1 MRIFLLVLLVF
12 SITVNADSSVECE
25 NATKL
30 DRKNGKYTDHMLTV
44 GWYRVEDHELL
55 DEEDIPQS
63 CSWIKL
69 PIWAKG
75 TFPANEGDEA
85 TLEGCVYTE
94 GNNCIT
100 KYSIK
105 VHNCGEYN
113 VYYLNATA
121 TQDEAYC
128 FTHEKDYDDDD
139 DCEEQTKDY
148 GKKFHR
154 CHRNNRYVVLVIG
167 SIIIVGVLIAM
178 IAIYLWRRKRL
189 AALLKKEM
197 YKETP
202 QHRDGPVVVTTN
214 ENLPPKKY

>member
-12 SITVNADSSVECE
+12 SITVYADSSVECDTAKE
-25 NATKL
+25 L
-30 DRKNGKYTDHMLTV
+30 DRQKSGNTHNTLIL
-44 GWYRVEDHELL
+44 GWYKMEDHKLL
-55 DEEDIPQS
+55 NEADIPAS
-63 CSWIKL
+63 CAWIKS

-75 TFPANEGDEA
+75 SFPVNEGDEA
-85 TLEGCVYTE
+85 TLEGCVYTK
-94 GNNCIT
+94 GNNCIS
-100 KYSIK
+100 KYSIR
-105 VHNCGEYN
+105 VHNCGEHN

-128 FTHEKDYDDDD
+128 FTREKDYDDDD

-154 CHRNNRYVVLVIG
+154 CHRNNRHVVLVIG
-167 SIIIVGVLIAM
+167 SIIIVGVIIAM
-178 IAIYLWRRKRL
+178 VAIYLWRRKRL
-189 AALLKKEM
+189 AALLRKEM

-214 ENLPPKKY
+214 DNLPPKKY